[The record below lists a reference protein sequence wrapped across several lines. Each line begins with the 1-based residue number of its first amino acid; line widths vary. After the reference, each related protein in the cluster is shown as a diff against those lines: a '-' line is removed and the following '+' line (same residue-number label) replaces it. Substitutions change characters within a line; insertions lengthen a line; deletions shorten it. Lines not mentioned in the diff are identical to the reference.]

1 MEQTTPIE
9 QIEETVE
16 TGEELLSW
24 SQKFLNAYGV
34 KIIESLIIL
43 TIGIIIAKLFKKLIK
58 KYFAKEN
65 NNASAG
71 GILSETTYIFVVF
84 LSIITALANL
94 GVPVNSFIT
103 VLGAL
108 GVAVGL
114 TMKDSLSNVAS
125 GI

>member
-58 KYFAKEN
+58 KLLRILQKRITTHLREGFFLKQPIFLWYFYP
-65 NNASAG
+65 SSPHSQT
-71 GILSETTYIFVVF
+71 SEFLLIPLLPYWVHWELQSVF
-84 LSIITALANL
+84 R
-94 GVPVNSFIT
+94 
-103 VLGAL
+103 
-108 GVAVGL
+108 
-114 TMKDSLSNVAS
+114 
-125 GI
+125 